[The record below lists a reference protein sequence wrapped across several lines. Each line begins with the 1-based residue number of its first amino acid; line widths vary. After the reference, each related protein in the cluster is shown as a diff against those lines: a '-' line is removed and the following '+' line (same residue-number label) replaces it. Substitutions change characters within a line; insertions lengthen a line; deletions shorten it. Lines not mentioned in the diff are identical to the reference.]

1 MLGCSVSRPDHYPHY
16 GHWPLHWP
24 SSHPLLPGEATT
36 GHRPIWEYL
45 GLFWTGSGFM
55 TNWSG
60 SGLGG
65 GRGGGWDLDQL
76 RHLITPPEM
85 CPLVPSSRRGLTL
98 IGNIYLV
105 PSAGAMGRMECSVAR
120 SEGKCWRERA
130 PAVSRTASN
139 HTIIQ
144 FCRMK
149 YIGT

>member
-1 MLGCSVSRPDHYPHY
+1 MSRPDHYPHY

-60 SGLGG
+60 RV
-65 GRGGGWDLDQL
+65 GRGAGRDLDQL

-85 CPLVPSSRRGLTL
+85 CPPPPPPLLPPRINAHWKNLPGPKCRVVVPWPVWSVVSPDQRA
-98 IGNIYLV
+98 
-105 PSAGAMGRMECSVAR
+105 SAGESGPQLLVGQQAITR
-120 SEGKCWRERA
+120 SYSFVE
-130 PAVSRTASN
+130 
-139 HTIIQ
+139 
-144 FCRMK
+144 
-149 YIGT
+149 